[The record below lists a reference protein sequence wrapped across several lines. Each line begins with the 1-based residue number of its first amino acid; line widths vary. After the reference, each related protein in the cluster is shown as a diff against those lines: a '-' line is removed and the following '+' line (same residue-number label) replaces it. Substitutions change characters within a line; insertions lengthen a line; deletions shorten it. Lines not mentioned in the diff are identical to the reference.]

1 MLVKMIKSHQ
11 NFLRL
16 LPLVIFIG
24 LIVIFAIGLQ
34 KGDPSKLPSVLQNRP
49 LPDFQLTDLSSAQV
63 LANAPA
69 LINVWASWCAP
80 CRDEHP
86 LLMNLAAQNIP
97 VFGVNYKDDPQA
109 AARFLASLGDPYTAS
124 GSDIDGTLSMNLGVY
139 GVPETFV
146 IGPQG
151 TILYRHTG
159 PLTEAVIQDKIM
171 PVFNQ

>member
-1 MLVKMIKSHQ
+1 
-11 NFLRL
+11 
-16 LPLVIFIG
+16 
-24 LIVIFAIGLQ
+24 
-34 KGDPSKLPSVLQNRP
+34 
-49 LPDFQLTDLSSAQV
+49 
-63 LANAPA
+63 
-69 LINVWASWCAP
+69 
-80 CRDEHP
+80 
-86 LLMNLAAQNIP
+86 MNLAAQNIP